1 MDWWHLQ
8 AVFFDRLAA
17 ALPWLLGG
25 FALFGGIYLS
35 PLGRSAI
42 RYLRANKRDAA
53 VSEAIL
59 AELIEQRGTL
69 GEVIERLD
77 ATERELRSGRLLST
91 QRLPTT
97 PVPLTPEESPIP
109 TPH

>member
-1 MDWWHLQ
+1 MDWWHLR
-8 AVFFDRLAA
+8 AVFFERLAA

-25 FALFGGIYLS
+25 LALFGAVYLS

-53 VSEAIL
+53 VSESIL

-77 ATERELRSGRLLST
+77 ATERELRSGRLPST
-91 QRLPTT
+91 RQLPAT
-97 PVPLTPEESPIP
+97 PVPLTPEEPRIP